1 MDGINDEEDQDDDND
16 GIDDDGKPQLSSYIK
31 WLMNDFKEDSDDD
44 GDGID
49 DEEEDEDNDGI
60 PNGGLLS
67 SLKLTWML
75 KLWFFPQRTQ
85 TMMEMES
92 VTNWMMMARQNHP
105 RRRKAKAVVVLAPG
119 APWSSDTT
127 LGWLSIFWKL
137 LKWKN
142 LETRNGNIW
151 YFLLHN
157 YYLCIA
163 VLWGRV
169 ELWGGKVY
177 LDELDHFKQNW
188 SKNIFPPLVSQV
200 WFNLFAWTGL
210 IDRDSA
216 LRDEIASIKL
226 LELTEQCGAV
236 WCFSSVRDAV
246 LGHLQTLAEPFN
258 DIRGKGN
265 ITCRVITSDTWY
277 LRWKLSVCTTS
288 W

>member
-1 MDGINDEEDQDDDND
+1 MDGINDEEDEDDDND

-92 VTNWMMMARQNHP
+92 VTNWMMMARENHP

-119 APWSSDTT
+119 APWSLDTT

-142 LETRNGNIW
+142 
-151 YFLLHN
+151 
-157 YYLCIA
+157 
-163 VLWGRV
+163 
-169 ELWGGKVY
+169 
-177 LDELDHFKQNW
+177 
-188 SKNIFPPLVSQV
+188 P
-200 WFNLFAWTGL
+200 
-210 IDRDSA
+210 
-216 LRDEIASIKL
+216 
-226 LELTEQCGAV
+226 
-236 WCFSSVRDAV
+236 
-246 LGHLQTLAEPFN
+246 
-258 DIRGKGN
+258 
-265 ITCRVITSDTWY
+265 
-277 LRWKLSVCTTS
+277 
-288 W
+288 